1 MSKSWIAAAIMSL
14 SLAAA
19 AQQTELR
26 LNPTLGDDM
35 ASAVLESAE
44 YPPFVNSGAN
54 VIQLNGADWS
64 RIGEAFARADSSVV
78 HILHI
83 GDSHIQAEGSTSRT
97 RMHLQAKYGSAGR
110 GVTAPLKLAGT
121 NAPVDY
127 SYKSGSAFSSSRLLK
142 TPWTT
147 DMGFSGVAIKPSGK
161 NYELE
166 ITCGEPFDRL
176 IVYSLGESTLDV
188 DAAVPDV
195 LAGYISPATGVTDV
209 LLTEPVTKVNIKMR
223 GEGAVTAVELLRGDK
238 GVEYSAIGNNG
249 ATFSNYNG
257 VPGFGEAV
265 ERLAPD
271 MIIISLGTNEAF
283 GRITNAEMTAQIH
296 KLVETLREHNPDAVL
311 LLTTPQ
317 ECYRRTSV
325 RRGKGRKRRTVRS
338 YSVNTNIERMRN
350 LIKDYATGHGIALY
364 DWYEV
369 AGGAGSAAKWLGKRL
384 MNTDRIHL
392 TWDGYHL
399 MGDMFYEALQKQI
412 DTINTDN
419 INGDESVR

>member
-1 MSKSWIAAAIMSL
+1 MNKLWIAAAFTLL
-14 SLAAA
+14 SFEAG

-35 ASAVLESAE
+35 SAAVLEAAE
-44 YPPFVNSGAN
+44 YPPFVNAGAN

-64 RIGEAFARADSSVV
+64 RIGEAFSRTDSSVV

-83 GDSHIQAEGSTSRT
+83 GDSHVQAEGSTSRT

-110 GVTAPLKLAGT
+110 GLTAPLKLAGT

-127 SYKSGSAFSSSRLLK
+127 SYKSPSAFSSSRLLK
-142 TPWTT
+142 TPWAT
-147 DMGFSGVAIKPSGK
+147 DMGFSGVAIKPSNRK
-161 NYELE
+161 YELE
-166 ITCGEPFDRL
+166 LTCGEPFDRF
-176 IVYSLGESTLDV
+176 IVYSLGESALDV
-188 DAAVPDV
+188 DAMMPDV
-195 LAGYISPATGVTDV
+195 LAGYISPATGITDV
-209 LLTEPVTKVNIKMR
+209 LLTEPVTKVCVKMR
-223 GEGAVTAVELLRGDK
+223 GEGAVTAVELLRGDT

-249 ATFSNYNG
+249 ATFGNYNSI
-257 VPGFGEAV
+257 PGFGDAV

-283 GRITNAEMTAQIH
+283 GRVANAEMTSQIH
-296 KLVETLREHNPDAVL
+296 ALVETLREHNPDAVL

-325 RRGKGRKRRTVRS
+325 RRGKGRKRRTVRR
-338 YSVNTNIERMRN
+338 YAVNTNVERMRN
-350 LIKDYATGHGIALY
+350 LIKDYATAHGIALY

-369 AGGAGSAAKWLGKRL
+369 AGGAGSASKWLGRRL

-412 DTINTDN
+412 NTINTEN